1 MTGVDIYV
9 GDGIQGLKLELYDTL
24 TQVMNST
31 EIIRNSQKSCFSY
44 FNSSFFKSKSLVIDS
59 IKGCVDNNQLNYF
72 PFLEFTYSFSQC
84 PMQVIYQ
91 MKTVSSTIMMSS
103 TISVTTSSSF
113 NPFVSN
119 YFTSDTATLS
129 LKSSTIANSI
139 TVSSSTLSYSTNIN
153 YFAVFYT
160 SIDLSSAI
168 PIINTITFLETSKLI
183 YITVSL
189 KNNL

>member
-1 MTGVDIYV
+1 
-9 GDGIQGLKLELYDTL
+9 
-24 TQVMNST
+24 
-31 EIIRNSQKSCFSY
+31 
-44 FNSSFFKSKSLVIDS
+44 
-59 IKGCVDNNQLNYF
+59 VDNNQLNYF

-153 YFAVFYT
+153 YFTVFYT
-160 SIDLSSAI
+160 SIDVSSAI

-183 YITVSL
+183 YIIKYKS
-189 KNNL
+189 